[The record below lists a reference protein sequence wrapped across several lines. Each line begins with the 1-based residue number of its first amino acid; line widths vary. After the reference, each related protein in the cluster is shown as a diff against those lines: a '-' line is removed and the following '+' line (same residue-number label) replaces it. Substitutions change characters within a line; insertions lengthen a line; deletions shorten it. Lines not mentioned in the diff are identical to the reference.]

1 MLNTPETA
9 LSFTGKTTFE
19 FMFYT
24 KRIITA
30 FLLLLSF
37 TAIAQPKAKKIVADK
52 IAATVGDRIILQSD
66 ITNSILDISR
76 QGGTVPENA
85 ECLLM
90 EQAIVSKI
98 LMLQAEKDSL
108 PVTDDEVESELD
120 QKIRYYINQLG
131 SQEALEEMA
140 GKSIYQIKD
149 DARESV
155 KEQKLS
161 GAMQR
166 KIVENVRITPNEVK
180 AFFEK
185 IPTDS
190 LPFYESELEIGQII
204 VYPKASRD
212 LELYIV
218 GEMNNYKKQIETKVT
233 TFDKLAKQVSEDPG
247 SKDRGGQYQINRNE
261 KSWDLIF
268 MSTAFRLKEGEIS
281 APVKSKFGYHII
293 QMVQRNGDDA
303 VVRHILRIPPVTD
316 AEINQAKIK
325 LDSVRS
331 KIIAGTISFNAAGT
345 KYSDD
350 EAAKYSGPFITNRD
364 GSTYVTIDA
373 LDKDMVGMLAKMKV
387 GDYSLPTAF
396 ADEQGKKGVRIVY
409 LKSRSEPHR
418 MNLHD
423 DYSKISQFALEEKK
437 AKAMEKW
444 MMAKLPTYFINVDPQ
459 TEAECVQLKKFT
471 FDKKAF

>member
-1 MLNTPETA
+1 MKKILTA
-9 LSFTGKTTFE
+9 C
-19 FMFYT
+19 
-24 KRIITA
+24 
-30 FLLLLSF
+30 FLLLGF
-37 TAIAQPKAKKIVADK
+37 TVVAQTQAKKVVADK
-52 IAATVGDRIILQSD
+52 IAAIVGDRIILQSD
-66 ITNSILDISR
+66 ITNSILDIAR
-76 QGGTVPENA
+76 QGGTVPDNA

-90 EQAIVSKI
+90 EQAIVSKV

-108 PVTDDEVESELD
+108 PVTDDEVEAELD

-131 SQEALEEMA
+131 TQEALEEMA

-166 KIVENVRITPNEVK
+166 KVVDNVRITPNEVK
-180 AFFEK
+180 AFFDK

-204 VYPKASRD
+204 VYPKASRE
-212 LELYIV
+212 LEQYIF
-218 GEMNNYKKQIETKVT
+218 GEMNNYKKQIESKIT

-261 KSWDLIF
+261 KTWDPIF
-268 MSTAFRLKEGEIS
+268 MSTAYRLKEGEIS
-281 APVKSKFGYHII
+281 VPVKSKFGYHII

-303 VVRHILRIPPVTD
+303 IVRHILRIPPVTD
-316 AEINQAKIK
+316 AEISQAKVK
-325 LDSVRS
+325 LDSVRANVIS
-331 KIIAGTISFNAAGT
+331 GKISFNAAGSR
-345 KYSDD
+345 YSDD

-373 LDKDMVGMLAKMKV
+373 LDKDMVGMLTKMKV
-387 GDYSLPTAF
+387 GDYSQPTAYT
-396 ADEQGKKGVRIVY
+396 DEQGKKGVRIVF

-444 MMAKLPTYFINVDPQ
+444 LAIKLPTYYVNVDPQ
-459 TEAECVQLKKFT
+459 TEKECPQLLKFT
-471 FDKKAF
+471 PVKKPF